1 MPRDHARPA
10 PAGAGTPGQEL
21 EMPASPTRADVLKTV
36 LPNGLTVISQA
47 LPDRQT
53 LSLGAWLR
61 TGSRDEPRE
70 RLGITHFVE
79 HMMFKGT
86 ATRDARA
93 IAASLESL
101 GGHLDAFTSREQVCY
116 TARVLSEHLA
126 QAVDVVS
133 DIICRSR
140 FDPVEIEREKGVIR
154 EEILS
159 YEDNPEAKVSDQLS
173 EQLWGDH
180 ALGRPI
186 LGTVETVSA
195 LSRDVLV
202 DEVARRYRA
211 ADIVVVAVGGLDHER
226 LVDEVGR
233 GFTLPAGSPPPRDRS
248 PEPHR
253 PSVRH
258 EECDLQQV
266 YLSLGARGLA
276 SGAPERHALR
286 VAETLL
292 GGGMSSRLF
301 QRIREDA
308 GLAYFVSTSL
318 DFLRDGG
325 TVGIDL
331 GVSPD
336 KTREALQ
343 LLREELDRL
352 LAEGPGTDEVEAA
365 KMQIKGSVL
374 MGQESVSSRMYHVA
388 RQELQLGMQIP
399 TELQLEQLMAIR
411 RDEVAETLRTLVRP
425 ERFSLAVRGPV
436 EGEPIGPGDWPLGNG
451 EG

>member
-1 MPRDHARPA
+1 MPRERALPRQEPESQMTTARPTNG
-10 PAGAGTPGQEL
+10 P
-21 EMPASPTRADVLKTV
+21 ADVLKTV

-70 RLGITHFVE
+70 RLGITHFIE

-101 GGHLDAFTSREQVCY
+101 GGHLDAFTSREQVCF
-116 TARVLSEHLA
+116 TARTLSEHLA
-126 QAVDVVS
+126 QAVDVAS

-140 FDPVEIEREKGVIR
+140 FDDVEIEREKGVIR

-195 LSRDVLV
+195 LTRDRIVE
-202 DEVARRYRA
+202 EVARRFRA
-211 ADIVVVAVGGLDHER
+211 EDIVVVAVGGLDHAR
-226 LVDEVGR
+226 LVDEVAR
-233 GFTLPAGSPPPRDRS
+233 GFALPGGSLPPRDRA

-258 EECDLQQV
+258 EESELQQV
-266 YLSLGARGLA
+266 YLSLGARGLP
-276 SGAPERHALR
+276 SSAPERHALR

-325 TVGIDL
+325 AIGIDL

-336 KTREALQ
+336 KSREALQ
-343 LLREELDRL
+343 LLRDELDRVL
-352 LAEGPGTDEVEAA
+352 EDGPGVDEVESA

-388 RQELQLGMQIP
+388 RQELQLGVQIP
-399 TELQLEQLMAIR
+399 TEQQLEQLMAIG
-411 RDEVAETLRTLVRP
+411 RDEVAETLRQHVRP
-425 ERFSLAVRGPV
+425 ERFSLAVRGPAD
-436 EGEPIGPGDWPLGNG
+436 GEPIGQADWPLGTG
-451 EG
+451 AD